1 MNNSLK
7 ADIKELSFAAG
18 IADTFHGR
26 NCCAAL
32 DRIEEALTAQKQIEL
47 NEWQPIESA
56 PDNELV
62 LLYSPSA
69 ENRLSQIET
78 GYAAHGFKRNSLGV
92 SNMSFHA
99 FATHWM
105 PLPAPPKKII

>member
-1 MNNSLK
+1 MSEDSHCK
-7 ADIKELSFAAG
+7 DC
-18 IADTFHGR
+18 
-26 NCCAAL
+26 CCAKSW
-32 DRIEEALTAQKQIEL
+32 EALCITEYTGKSIPEHIAELREWRSIET
-47 NEWQPIESA
+47 A

-69 ENRLSQIET
+69 ENRLSRIEI

-105 PLPAPPKKII
+105 PLPAPPKK